1 VPRNGKA
8 LLAVS
13 QRLWLIPAPYRQRAA
28 LARRLARASSQEDV
42 REMFEQT
49 ARDFEELADD
59 LACDAGEVRHAE
71 MLSEEDK
78 V

>member
-1 VPRNGKA
+1 MTD
-8 LLAVS
+8 
-13 QRLWLIPAPYRQRAA
+13 PAPYRKRAA

-59 LACDAGEVRHAE
+59 IESGTAE
-71 MLSEEDK
+71 MRHSELLSKD
-78 V
+78 